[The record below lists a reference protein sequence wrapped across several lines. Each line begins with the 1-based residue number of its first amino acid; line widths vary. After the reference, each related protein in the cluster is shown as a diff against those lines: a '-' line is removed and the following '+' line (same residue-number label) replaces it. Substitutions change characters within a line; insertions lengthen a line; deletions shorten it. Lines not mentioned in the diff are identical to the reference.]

1 MSAQD
6 WNAQI
11 IAEFH
16 KNHGKVGGNFQGA
29 PLLILHTRGARSS
42 KPHVNPVMYLQ
53 EGDRIYV
60 FASKAGADTHPDWYH
75 NLKAHPDI
83 QVEFG
88 DEKVDVHAKEVV
100 GPERDRIYKK
110 QATLFPSFGEYER
123 KTKRKIP
130 VVELIL
136 KKK

>member
-1 MSAQD
+1 VSARD

-11 IAEFH
+11 IAEFR
-16 KNHGKVGGNFQGA
+16 KKHGKVGGNFEGA
-29 PLLILHTRGARSS
+29 PLLILHTRGARSG
-42 KPHVNPVMYLQ
+42 KPHVNPVMYLKDG
-53 EGDRIYV
+53 ERYYV

-83 QVEFG
+83 QVEIG
-88 DEKVDVHAKEVV
+88 DETLDAHAQEVP

-110 QATLFPSFGEYER
+110 QATLFPTFADYER

-130 VVELIL
+130 VIALTV
-136 KKK
+136 KK